1 MSSPSPL
8 ERPKNPAGKRAA
20 LVLAIAVHLILA
32 AFLFYGV
39 HWQTQAT
46 DVVEVELVRAV
57 PVTPAVSPAPAFEP
71 PPEPRP
77 EPRAETRPAPPKPD
91 IAQKAEPKAE
101 PKSELKPRFD
111 AFLDQLKQETQR
123 LIQRK
128 NSDAATAELE
138 KEKAAR
144 EATARAKATA
154 DYLSRIRGKIRGNI
168 VVPPGVPGNPEA
180 VFAVTQLP
188 GGEIIS
194 VRLKRSSGNA
204 ALDAAIER
212 AIHKSS
218 PLPKPGQADVF
229 NRDLELKFRPLED

>member
-8 ERPKNPAGKRAA
+8 ERPENPAGKRAA

-46 DVVEVELVRAV
+46 NVVEVELVRAV

-71 PPEPRP
+71 PPEPKP
-77 EPRAETRPAPPKPD
+77 EPRAETRPAPPKAD
-91 IAQKAEPKAE
+91 IVQKAEPKAE
-101 PKSELKPRFD
+101 PKAELKPRFD

-128 NSDAATAELE
+128 NSDAATADLE

-218 PLPKPGQADVF
+218 PLPKPEQADVF